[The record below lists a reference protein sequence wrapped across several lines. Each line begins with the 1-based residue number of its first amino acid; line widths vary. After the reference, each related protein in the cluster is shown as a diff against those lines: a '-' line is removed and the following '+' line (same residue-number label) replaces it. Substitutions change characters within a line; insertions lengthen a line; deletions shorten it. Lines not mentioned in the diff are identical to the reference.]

1 MINELRF
8 SKVSFMT
15 GVFLYKI
22 SLCDSEIEAGSLLE
36 LNYQSELT

>member
-1 MINELRF
+1 
-8 SKVSFMT
+8 MT

-22 SLCDSEIEAGSLLE
+22 SLRDSEIEARSLLE